1 MSALGQG
8 VRLGGST
15 SCKHSVLF
23 GNSVLVL
30 PCCPLPA
37 RRQRSLHLGTQA
49 MGRRGLAELI
59 NVGKQRR
66 DPGRELLKPGQ
77 LSPRLDVPANIQRP
91 PYVDT
96 GENPWIE
103 DIQVHTKD
111 ELKKMRAACKLGA
124 DVREFAGTLVKPGVT
139 TDEIDK
145 AVHKMIVENGAYPSP
160 LTYGGFPKSVCTS
173 VNECICHGI
182 PDSRRLE
189 DGDIINIDVTVYL
202 NGYHGDTSK
211 MFLVGNVSEKAQ
223 DLCRVTKH
231 CLDEAIKICGPG
243 VPIKEVGKVIHGIA
257 DKHKYGVVREF
268 VGHGVGRHFHSMP
281 TVPHCRN
288 SEQSIMTPGQ
298 TFTIEPMLTE
308 RGVKGRMWR
317 DNWTV
322 VTTDGGL
329 SAQYEHTIYITEN
342 GHEVLTL
349 P

>member
-1 MSALGQG
+1 
-8 VRLGGST
+8 
-15 SCKHSVLF
+15 
-23 GNSVLVL
+23 
-30 PCCPLPA
+30 
-37 RRQRSLHLGTQA
+37 
-49 MGRRGLAELI
+49 MGRKGLAELI
-59 NVGKQRR
+59 NIGKQRR
-66 DPGRELLKPGQ
+66 DPGRELLRPGQ
-77 LSPRLDVPANIQRP
+77 ISPRLDVPSNILRP

-103 DIQVHTKD
+103 QIQVHSKD

-124 DVREFAGTLVKPGVT
+124 EVREFAGTLVKPGVS

-145 AVHKMIVENGAYPSP
+145 AVHKMIIDNGAYPSP

-182 PDSRRLE
+182 PDNRRLE

-202 NGYHGDTSK
+202 NGYHGDTSR
-211 MFLVGNVSEKAQ
+211 MFMVGNVSEKAQ

-243 VPIKEVGKVIHGIA
+243 VPIREVGKVIHAIA

-268 VGHGVGRHFHSMP
+268 VGHGVGQHFHSMP

-308 RGVKGRMWR
+308 RGVKGRMWK
-317 DNWTV
+317 DDWTV

-329 SAQYEHTIYITEN
+329 SAQYEHTIYITQN

>member
-8 VRLGGST
+8 VRLGSSV
-15 SCKHSVLF
+15 SCTRSVIF
-23 GNSVLVL
+23 GNSVFVL
-30 PCCPLPA
+30 PRCPLPA
-37 RRQRSLHLGTQA
+37 RPLRSLHLGTKA

-59 NVGKQRR
+59 SVGKQRR
-66 DPGRELLKPGQ
+66 DPGRELLKPGH

-91 PYVDT
+91 PYVAT

-103 DIQVHTKD
+103 EIQVHTAD
-111 ELKKMRAACKLGA
+111 ELKKMRAACRLGA
-124 DVREFAGTLVKPGVT
+124 EVREFAGTLVKPGVS

-145 AVHKMIVENGAYPSP
+145 AVHKMIIDNGAYPSP

-189 DGDIINIDVTVYL
+189 DGDIVNIDVTVYL

-243 VPIKEVGKVIHGIA
+243 VPIREVGKVIHGIA

-288 SEQSIMTPGQ
+288 SEQSVMTSGQ

-308 RGVKGRMWR
+308 RGVRGKMWK

-329 SAQYEHTIYITEN
+329 SAQYEHTIYITEH
-342 GHEVLTL
+342 GHEILTL